1 MSQIERMIVNFASV
15 LAIHSM
21 PVSSVYS
28 DTKAFV
34 LQLSRGLQQGLGQTG
49 MQVRLVLSASRA
61 IGLWDELRHQS
72 FGAAERR
79 P

>member
-1 MSQIERMIVNFASV
+1 MIVNIASV

-28 DTKAFV
+28 GTKGFV
-34 LQLSRGLQQGLGQTG
+34 LQLSRGLQQGLGETG
-49 MQVRLVLSASRA
+49 MQVRLVLPASRA
-61 IGLWDELRHQS
+61 TRLWDELRHQS
-72 FGAAERR
+72 FRRCTER